1 MAALPK
7 NRPSSLRVKL
17 YSLPTLSLASTVQ
30 MLVHVFD
37 PAFLFQLQPRRCGHI
52 VADGADDLLVGLGT
66 VLQLIQ
72 RILKLVHQLPCQ
84 VGPSFRQARSLQI
97 GYGAD
102 LISAG
107 LHRNLR
113 KVPPGTRRFGVFG
126 LNGRVQFLVGKP
138 VCDEPWKTVVLD
150 QAHHIEVIVPAVSGS
165 GFRMKDQRA
174 SQLQLLPSNVSD
186 TFNRKLAPT
195 LFQVLSEQSDGVLP

>member
-1 MAALPK
+1 
-7 NRPSSLRVKL
+7 
-17 YSLPTLSLASTVQ
+17 

-52 VADGADDLLVGLGT
+52 VADVADDLLIGLGT
-66 VLQLIQ
+66 MLQLIQ

-107 LHRNLR
+107 LHGNLR
-113 KVPPGTRRFGVFG
+113 KVPPGTRRFGVLVLDG
-126 LNGRVQFLVGKP
+126 GVLFLVGEP

-150 QAHHIEVIVPAVSGS
+150 QAHHIEVKVPAVSCS

-174 SQLQLLPSNVSD
+174 SQLQLLPSNGSD
-186 TFNRKLAPT
+186 TFRRKLAPT
-195 LFQVLSEQSDGVLP
+195 LFEVLRQQANGVFR